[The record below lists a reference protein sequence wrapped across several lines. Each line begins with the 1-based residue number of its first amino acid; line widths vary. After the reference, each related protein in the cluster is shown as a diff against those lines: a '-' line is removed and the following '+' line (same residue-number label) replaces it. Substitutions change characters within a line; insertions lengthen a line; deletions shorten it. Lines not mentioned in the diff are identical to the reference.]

1 MLATFCFFAE
11 FSVFNLNQS
20 RPEHPVTRRK
30 PAILQGKM
38 TSRIS
43 LYFLLLVFWTHG
55 NAQNIFKFEHIT
67 VNDGLSHSDAM
78 AVIQDKDGFIWVGT
92 NKGLDRYDG
101 YTLKNY
107 RLPYRNVNGQYT
119 NRVLDLHLSQDK
131 TLWVVPET
139 QGIFYYDPKSDGFKN
154 LAGKARN
161 PKDAEILQ
169 NLTARSLSTSP
180 DGDLF
185 IGTSTEGLYVVSFDP
200 DNSVKRLQRISFP
213 LHGENALIF
222 AISPDRNG
230 RVWVGTVGLGLWC
243 LTKTKDGYIPREFTQ
258 WAAKTIRAITVSH
271 DSDIWV
277 ASEEEVIRIHAKDG
291 QTFRY
296 LDNRFSYI
304 TSLLE
309 DSYQRLW
316 IGSRTGLYLIS
327 QIGQEPGSAPLKC
340 KTNHF
345 TPDDS
350 QPSGLN
356 YHLIHNMVEDSFN
369 NLWIAASAGGLNKV
383 NLLPKPFFRLFKEA
397 GGLPNDYTNTI
408 CRDKDEEV
416 IWIGT
421 RSGFARYHIPTGKV
435 TSFLDEKNL
444 RTTPTMDITSIYDA
458 GNGFLWIATRV
469 HGVYLFNKKSR
480 LLTRLPEIPGQKEW
494 KAAEPI
500 SITSDRNG
508 LIWIACFYDGLHIY
522 DPSGKHIRS
531 FSRADGSLISGKLT
545 FLLSEPE
552 RDAMWLSTRDAGL
565 MLLKLQGDQL
575 VIDKRFSFHPQGL
588 KTDYIWPLTKS
599 RNGDLWVGTIGGGL
613 HRIDGKSNRVERYDQ
628 WLPETDVESILE
640 DENGKLWIGGNGL
653 YRLDPESKTYLHF
666 DVADGLQSNSFKV
679 ASAARGTDGI
689 LYFGGIGG
697 VTYFNPKNVSTN
709 PHPPKMQITQV
720 RILNYAYSP
729 ENKNDPR
736 ALISGPFSPDDE
748 ITIKAFE
755 NDFSLEFV
763 GLNYINPG
771 KQHYEYKLE
780 GYHKNW
786 ISLPQGQRVMGFSN
800 LPSGNYTFLVK
811 ADNGDGV
818 WTEEPASLKLRI
830 LPPWYRTWWAY
841 LFYSILVTSAVVW
854 YKRVTG
860 KQRELK
866 NKIAI
871 EQVAKE
877 KEKELADLKLNF
889 FTNVSHELRTPLTL
903 IMSPSE
909 YLIQS
914 SEAGSEARQKAELVH
929 KQAHKL
935 LDLVNQLMNFRK
947 VETGNVA
954 LQLQTLDIVPFI
966 TEIFLIFKL
975 KADEQETRYTLTIPD
990 QPVWVNFDP
999 EKLEIVLT
1007 NLLSNA
1013 FKYTPENGS
1022 IEVRAECIDDTV
1034 SEGYISI
1041 SVKDSGTG
1049 IHEDE
1054 LSHIFEPFYQAY
1066 KHRDIKATGTGIGL
1080 SLVHELVKKHK
1091 GEIAVASAP
1100 GQGSVFT
1107 VKLPFGE
1114 NRNLPSE
1121 SREVAV
1127 PEATKEVL
1135 IPDHTLEYKLLI
1147 VEDNEDLRVYLVS
1160 LFHSHFET
1168 HAAANGRE
1176 GLEKVG
1182 LIHPDI
1188 ILSDVMMPVMN
1199 GLEFCEKV
1207 KNNPRTA
1214 HIPLVLLTARAAALH
1229 ELEGLETGADDYIVK
1244 PFNPRILYSK
1254 IISLLNNRKKAQ
1266 EYFHRQILVE
1276 PSEAVIPDADRIFIR
1291 KSMQIIEENL
1301 TNENF
1306 SVQTLVRESGMSQS
1320 AFYRR
1325 LKNLTGQSV
1334 IEFIKDVR
1342 LKRAAQL
1349 LSTKQFRVQEVGMMV
1364 GMEDLKNFRASFQ
1377 KLFGVSPS
1385 EYGRK
1390 GERS

>member
-1 MLATFCFFAE
+1 MTP
-11 FSVFNLNQS
+11 
-20 RPEHPVTRRK
+20 RI
-30 PAILQGKM
+30 AIF
-38 TSRIS
+38 
-43 LYFLLLVFWTHG
+43 FLLLIFWTPGHG
-55 NAQNIFKFEHIT
+55 QNIFKFEHIT
-67 VNDGLSHSDAM
+67 VNEGLSHSDAM
-78 AVIQDKDGFIWVGT
+78 AVVQDKDGFIWVGT

-119 NRVLDLHLSQDK
+119 NRVLGLHLSPDK

-139 QGIFYYDPKSDGFKN
+139 QGIFYYDPESDDFKN
-154 LAGKARN
+154 LADRTTD
-161 PKDAEILQ
+161 PKDAEVLR

-180 DGDLF
+180 NGDLF
-185 IGTSTEGLYVVSFDP
+185 IGTSTNGLYAVTFNR
-200 DNSVKRLQRISFP
+200 DNSVKHIQKIPFP
-213 LHGENALIF
+213 FHGENALIF
-222 AISPDRNG
+222 AITPDRNG
-230 RVWVGTVGLGLWC
+230 RVWVGTVGLGLWY
-243 LTKTKDGYIPREFTQ
+243 LTKSEAGYVPHAFTT
-258 WAAKTIRAITVSH
+258 WGATTIRAIILSH
-271 DSDIWV
+271 DTNIWV
-277 ASEEEVIRIHAKDG
+277 ASEEEVIRIESKDG

-296 LDNRFSYI
+296 LDNHFSYI

-309 DSYQRLW
+309 DSYRRLW
-316 IGSRTGLYLIS
+316 VGSRTGLYLIS
-327 QIGQEPGSAPLKC
+327 RIHPGPSRITC
-340 KTNHF
+340 TTDHF
-345 TPDDS
+345 APDDS
-350 QPSGLN
+350 NPSGLN

-383 NLLPKPFFRLFKEA
+383 NLLPKPFYRLSKEV

-408 CRDKDEEV
+408 CRDKDEKV
-416 IWIGT
+416 MWIGT
-421 RSGFARYHIPTGKV
+421 RSGFARYSISTGKV
-435 TSFLDEKNL
+435 TKFLDEKNL
-444 RTTPTMDITSIYDA
+444 RNAPGIDVTSIYDA
-458 GNGFLWIATRV
+458 GNGILWVATRV
-469 HGVYLFNKKSR
+469 HGIYLLNKKTQQ
-480 LLTRLPEIPGQKEW
+480 LARLPEIPGQKEW
-494 KAAEPI
+494 KLAEPI
-500 SITSDRNG
+500 AITADQRGN
-508 LIWIACFYDGLHIY
+508 IWVACFYDGLHIY
-522 DPSGKHIRS
+522 NKEGKLLHS
-531 FSRADGSLISGKLT
+531 FSKAGGALLSGKLT
-545 FLLSEPE
+545 FLLNEPE
-552 RDAMWLSTRDAGL
+552 QEAMWLSTRDAGL
-565 MLLKLQGDQL
+565 FLLKLQGDKL
-575 VIDKRFSFHPQGL
+575 VVEKRFSFHPQGL

-613 HRIDGKSNRVERYDQ
+613 HRIDGKSLRVERYDR

-640 DENGKLWIGGNGL
+640 DDNGDLWIGGNGL
-653 YRLDPESKTYLHF
+653 YRLDPAHKTYLHF

-679 ASAARGTDGI
+679 ASAARGNGGI

-697 VTYFNPKNVSTN
+697 VTYFDPRNVSTN

-729 ENKNDPR
+729 THKNDPR
-736 ALISGPFSPDDE
+736 ALISGPFSPGNE

-755 NDFSLEFV
+755 NDFSIEFV

-786 ISLPQGQRVMGFSN
+786 ISLPPGQRLMGFSN
-800 LPSGNYTFLVK
+800 LPAGNYTFLVK

-818 WTEEPASLKLRI
+818 WTHEPASLKLRI

-841 LFYSILVTSAVVW
+841 FIYAVLVTSAVLW

-866 NKIAI
+866 NKIAL

-914 SEAGSEARQKAELVH
+914 SETGSEARRKAELVH

-966 TEIFLIFKL
+966 TEIFLIFKI
-975 KADEQETRYTLTIPD
+975 KADEQNIRYSLSLPD
-990 QPVWVNFDP
+990 SPVWVNFDP

-1022 IEVRAECIDDTV
+1022 IEVEADCTEDSV
-1034 SEGYISI
+1034 SGGYITLR
-1041 SVKDSGTG
+1041 VKDSGTG

-1054 LSHIFEPFYQAY
+1054 LGHIFEPFYQAY
-1066 KHRDIKATGTGIGL
+1066 KHRSNRTTGTGIGL
-1080 SLVHELVKKHK
+1080 SLVHELVKKHR
-1091 GEIAVASAP
+1091 GEIRVESAP
-1100 GQGSVFT
+1100 GRGSVFT
-1107 VKLPFGE
+1107 VQLPFGE
-1114 NRNLPSE
+1114 TGDFPAQ
-1121 SREVAV
+1121 SREVVV
-1127 PEATKEVL
+1127 PEPSKEVH
-1135 IPDHTLEYKLLI
+1135 IPDSTREYKLLI
-1147 VEDNEDLRVYLVS
+1147 VEDNDDLRDYLVS
-1160 LFHSHFET
+1160 LFHGHFET
-1168 HAAANGRE
+1168 HAAANGLE
-1176 GLEKVG
+1176 GLEKAG

-1199 GLEFCEKV
+1199 GLEFCEKI
-1207 KNNPRTA
+1207 KNNPRMA

-1244 PFNPRILYSK
+1244 PFNPKILHSK
-1254 IISLLNNRKKAQ
+1254 ILSLLNNRKKAQ

-1276 PSEAVIPDADRIFIR
+1276 PSEAVIPDADRLFIQ
-1291 KSMQIIEENL
+1291 KSMQIIEDNL
-1301 TNENF
+1301 TNEHF
-1306 SVQTLVRESGMSQS
+1306 SVQMLVRESGMSQS

-1349 LSTKQFRVQEVGMMV
+1349 LSTKQFRVQEVAMMV

-1390 GERS
+1390 EGGL

>member
-1 MLATFCFFAE
+1 MIPRKAIFF
-11 FSVFNLNQS
+11 L
-20 RPEHPVTRRK
+20 
-30 PAILQGKM
+30 
-38 TSRIS
+38 
-43 LYFLLLVFWTHG
+43 FLIFGIRGH
-55 NAQNIFKFEHIT
+55 AQNIFKFEHLT
-67 VNDGLSHSDAM
+67 VNEGLSHSDAM
-78 AVIQDKDGFIWVGT
+78 AVVQDKDGFIWVGT

-119 NRVLDLHLSQDK
+119 NRVLGLHLSPDK

-139 QGIFYYDPKSDGFKN
+139 QGIFYYDPEADDFKN
-154 LAGKARN
+154 LADRAKN
-161 PKDAEILQ
+161 PKDAERLRS
-169 NLTARSLSTSP
+169 LTARSLSTSP

-185 IGTSTEGLYVVSFDP
+185 IGTSTEGLWVVSFHADH
-200 DNSVKRLQRISFP
+200 SVKKLQQISFP
-213 LHGENALIF
+213 YQGENALIF
-222 AISPDRNG
+222 AIHPDRNG
-230 RVWVGTVGLGLWC
+230 RIWVGTVGLGLWY
-243 LTKTKDGYIPREFTQ
+243 LLKTDTGYTAHRFSQ
-258 WAAKTIRAITVSH
+258 WAATTIRAVTVSH
-271 DSDIWV
+271 DNNIWV
-277 ASEEEVIRIHAKDG
+277 ASEEEVIRINARDG
-291 QTFRY
+291 LTFRY

-309 DSYQRLW
+309 DSYRRLW

-327 QIGQEPGSAPLKC
+327 HIGNSPGTSPITC
-340 KTNHF
+340 STDHF
-345 TPDDS
+345 VPEDAN
-350 QPSGLN
+350 PSGLN

-383 NLLPKPFFRLFKEA
+383 NLLPKPFYRLSKEA
-397 GGLPNDYTNTI
+397 NGLPNDYTNTL
-408 CRDKDEEV
+408 CRDKDEEAM
-416 IWIGT
+416 WIGT
-421 RSGFARYHIPTGKV
+421 RSGFARYSILTGKI
-435 TSFLDEKNL
+435 TKFLDEKNL
-444 RTTPTMDITSIYDA
+444 RNAPGMDVTSIYDA
-458 GNGFLWIATRV
+458 GNGLLWIATRV
-469 HGVYLFNKKSR
+469 HGIYLLNKKT
-480 LLTRLPEIPGQKEW
+480 LKLTRLPEIPGQKAW
-494 KAAEPI
+494 KLAEPI
-500 SITSDRNG
+500 AITSDKHGN
-508 LIWIACFYDGLHIY
+508 IWVACFYDGLHIY
-522 DPSGKHIRS
+522 DKEGKHLHS
-531 FSRADGSLISGKLT
+531 FSKAAGSLLSGKLT

-552 RDAMWLSTRDAGL
+552 QEAMWLSTRDAGL
-565 MLLKLQGDQL
+565 FLLKLQNGRLKMQ
-575 VIDKRFSFHPQGL
+575 KRFSFDPEGL
-588 KTDYIWPLTKS
+588 KTDYIWPLAKS

-613 HRIDGKSNRVERYDQ
+613 HRIDGKTHRVERCDP

-640 DENGKLWIGGNGL
+640 DDNGDLWVGGNGL
-653 YRLDPESKTYLHF
+653 YRLDPGRKTYLHF

-679 ASAARGTDGI
+679 ASAARGPGGI

-697 VTYFNPKNVSTN
+697 VSYFDPKNVSTN
-709 PHPPKMQITQV
+709 PHPPKMQITQL

-736 ALISGPFSPDDE
+736 ALISGPFSPDHE
-748 ITIKAFE
+748 ITIRAFE
-755 NDFSLEFV
+755 NDFSIEFV

-786 ISLPQGQRVMGFSN
+786 ISLPPGQRVMGFSN
-800 LPSGNYTFLVK
+800 LPAGNYTFLVK

-818 WTEEPASLKLRI
+818 WTTEPASLKLRI

-841 LFYSILVTSAVVW
+841 LIYSVLVTSAVVW

-866 NKIAI
+866 NKIAL

-914 SEAGSEARQKAELVH
+914 SDPGSETRQKAELVH
-929 KQAHKL
+929 KQANKL

-954 LQLQTLDIVPFI
+954 LQLQTLDIIPFI
-966 TEIFLIFKL
+966 TEIFLIFKI
-975 KADEQETRYTLTIPD
+975 KADEQETRYTLSVPD

-1022 IEVRAECIDDTV
+1022 IEVRAEYQADP
-1034 SEGYISI
+1034 GRISI

-1066 KHRDIKATGTGIGL
+1066 KHRNARTTGTGIGL
-1080 SLVHELVKKHK
+1080 SLVHELVKKHQ
-1091 GEIAVASAP
+1091 GEITVNSAP
-1100 GQGSVFT
+1100 GKGSVFT
-1107 VKLPFGE
+1107 VTLPCGE
-1114 NRNLPSE
+1114 TGDFPVQSPA
-1121 SREVAV
+1121 VTV
-1127 PEATKEVL
+1127 PEPAREAH
-1135 IPDHTLEYKLLI
+1135 IPDATREYKLLI
-1147 VEDNEDLRVYLVS
+1147 VEDNDDLRDYLVS
-1160 LFHSHFET
+1160 LFHAHFET
-1168 HAAANGRE
+1168 HAAADGRE
-1176 GLEKVG
+1176 GLEKVN

-1199 GLEFCEKV
+1199 GLEFCEKI

-1244 PFNPRILYSK
+1244 PFNPKILHSK
-1254 IISLLNNRKKAQ
+1254 ILSLLNNRKKAQ

-1276 PSEAVIPDADRIFIR
+1276 PSEAVIPDADRIFIQ

-1301 TNENF
+1301 TNEHF

-1349 LSTKQFRVQEVGMMV
+1349 LSTKQFRVQEVAMMV

-1377 KLFGVSPS
+1377 KLYGVSPS
-1385 EYGRK
+1385 EYGK
-1390 GERS
+1390 KEP

>member
-1 MLATFCFFAE
+1 M
-11 FSVFNLNQS
+11 
-20 RPEHPVTRRK
+20 K
-30 PAILQGKM
+30 P
-38 TSRIS
+38 RIFI
-43 LYFLLLVFWTHG
+43 YFLLLIIYSRG
-55 NAQNIFKFEHIT
+55 NAQNILKFEHIT

-78 AVIQDKDGFIWVGT
+78 AVLQDKDGFIWVGT

-119 NRVLDLHLSQDK
+119 NRVLGLHLSPDR

-139 QGIFYYDPKSDGFKN
+139 QGIFYYDAQWDDFKN
-154 LAGKARN
+154 LAEKAKS
-161 PKDAEILQ
+161 PEDAEILQ
-169 NLTARSLSTSP
+169 NLTARSISTSP
-180 DGDLF
+180 EGDLL
-185 IGTSTEGLYVVSFDP
+185 IGTSTGGLWVVSFDP
-200 DNSVKRLQRISFP
+200 DKSVKRLQHILFP
-213 LHGENALIF
+213 FQGENALIF
-222 AISPDRNG
+222 AIQPDSSG
-230 RVWVGTVGLGLWC
+230 RVWVGTVGLGLWY
-243 LTKTKDGYIPREFTQ
+243 LTKTEKGYTPHRFTS
-258 WAAKTIRAITVSH
+258 WNARIIRAIALSH
-271 DSDIWV
+271 DHDLWV
-277 ASEEEVIRIHAKDG
+277 ASEEEVIRISGKDG
-291 QTFRY
+291 QTFLH

-309 DSYQRLW
+309 DSYKRLW

-327 QIGQEPGSAPLKC
+327 QIEEKALRIRCTTQ
-340 KTNHF
+340 HF
-345 TPDDS
+345 APDDS
-350 QPSGLN
+350 NPSGLN

-369 NLWIAASAGGLNKV
+369 NLWVAASAGGLNKV
-383 NLLPKPFFRLFKEA
+383 NLLPKPFYRLSKEMD
-397 GGLPNDYTNTI
+397 GLPNDYTNAI
-408 CRDKDEEV
+408 CRDKDENV
-416 IWIGT
+416 MWIGT
-421 RSGFARYHIPTGKV
+421 RSGFARYEISTGQM
-435 TSFLDEKNL
+435 TNFLDEKNL
-444 RTTPTMDITSIYDA
+444 RNTPTIDVTSLYDA
-458 GNGFLWIATRV
+458 GNGILWIGTRV
-469 HGVYLFNKKSR
+469 HGVFLLNKKTKK
-480 LLTRLPEIPGQKEW
+480 LTRLPEIPGQKEW
-494 KAAEPI
+494 RMAEPI
-500 SITSDRNG
+500 SITSDKEGR
-508 LIWIACFYDGLHIY
+508 IWLACFYDGLHIFTRE
-522 DPSGKHIRS
+522 GKHLHS
-531 FSRADGSLISGKLT
+531 FSKADGSLLSSKLT
-545 FLLSEPE
+545 FLLSEPAQ
-552 RDAMWLSTRDAGL
+552 DAMWLSTRDAGL
-565 MLLKLQGDQL
+565 LLLKLRK
-575 VIDKRFSFHPQGL
+575 DKLAVERQISFDPEGL
-588 KTDYIWPLTKS
+588 KTDYIWPLTRS
-599 RNGDLWVGTIGGGL
+599 RKGDLWVGTIGGGL
-613 HRIDGKSNRVERYDQ
+613 HRIDGQSYRVERCDQ

-640 DENGKLWIGGNGL
+640 DENGDLWVGGNGL
-653 YRLDPESKTYLHF
+653 YRLDPEQKTYLHF

-679 ASAARGTDGI
+679 ASAARGADGI

-736 ALISGPFSPDDE
+736 AVISGPFSPDSE
-748 ITIKAFE
+748 IKIKAFE
-755 NDFSLEFV
+755 NDFSIEFV

-771 KQHYEYKLE
+771 KQHYEYMLE
-780 GYHKNW
+780 GYHRNW
-786 ISLPQGQRVMGFSN
+786 ISLPPGQRVMGFSN
-800 LPSGNYTFLVK
+800 LPAGNYTFLVK

-818 WTEEPASLKLRI
+818 WTDQPARLKLRI

-841 LFYSILVTSAVVW
+841 LVYSILVAAAIVW

-909 YLIQS
+909 YLIS
-914 SEAGSEARQKAELVH
+914 SSAPGSEAREKAELVH
-929 KQAHKL
+929 KQANKL

-954 LQLQTLDIVPFI
+954 LQLQTLDIIPFI
-966 TEIFLIFKL
+966 TEIFLIFKI
-975 KADEQETRYTLTIPD
+975 KADEQDTRYTLSVPD
-990 QPVWVNFDP
+990 KPVWVNFDP
-999 EKLEIVLT
+999 EKLEIVLS

-1013 FKYTPENGS
+1013 FKYTPESGR
-1022 IEVRAECIDDTV
+1022 IEVVAECSADRV
-1034 SEGYISI
+1034 SIA
-1041 SVKDSGTG
+1041 VKDSGSG
-1049 IHEDE
+1049 IHADE
-1054 LSHIFEPFYQAY
+1054 LDHIFEPFYQAY
-1066 KHRDIKATGTGIGL
+1066 KHRNNRTTGTGIGL
-1080 SLVHELVKKHK
+1080 SLVHELVKKHH
-1091 GEIAVASAP
+1091 GEITVNSSP
-1100 GQGSVFT
+1100 DIGSVFT
-1107 VKLPFGE
+1107 VTLPLGE
-1114 NRNLPSE
+1114 TGDYPAEIREASAPEPMKEILLPDAS
-1121 SREVAV
+1121 
-1127 PEATKEVL
+1127 
-1135 IPDHTLEYKLLI
+1135 LEYKLLI
-1147 VEDNEDLRVYLVS
+1147 VEDNDDLRAYLVS
-1160 LFHSHFET
+1160 LFHAHFET

-1176 GLEKVG
+1176 GLEKVN

-1207 KNNPRTA
+1207 KNNPRTS

-1244 PFNPRILYSK
+1244 PFNPKILYSK

-1276 PSEAVIPDADRIFIR
+1276 PSEAVIPDADRIFIST
-1291 KSMQIIEENL
+1291 SMQIIEANL

-1349 LSTKQFRVQEVGMMV
+1349 LSTKQYRVQEVAMMV

-1385 EYGRK
+1385 EYGKK
-1390 GERS
+1390 GE

>member
-1 MLATFCFFAE
+1 MTP
-11 FSVFNLNQS
+11 
-20 RPEHPVTRRK
+20 RI
-30 PAILQGKM
+30 AI
-38 TSRIS
+38 
-43 LYFLLLVFWTHG
+43 YFLLLILGPHG
-55 NAQNIFKFEHIT
+55 YAQNIFKFEHIT
-67 VNDGLSHSDAM
+67 VNEGLSHSDAM
-78 AVIQDKDGFIWVGT
+78 AVVQDKDGFIWVGT

-119 NRVLDLHLSQDK
+119 NRVLGLHLSPDK

-139 QGIFYYDPKSDGFKN
+139 QGVFYYDPVSDDFRN
-154 LAGKARN
+154 LADRAKN
-161 PKDAEILQ
+161 PEDADILR

-185 IGTSTEGLYVVSFDP
+185 IGTSTEGLFAITFDRE
-200 DNSVKRLQRISFP
+200 SSIKHIQRISFP
-213 LHGENALIF
+213 YHGENALIF
-222 AISPDRNG
+222 AINPDRNG
-230 RVWVGTVGLGLWC
+230 RVWVGTVGLGLWY
-243 LTKTKDGYIPREFTQ
+243 LTRTETGYMHRPFSQ
-258 WAAKTIRAITVSH
+258 WTAGTIRAITVSH
-271 DSDIWV
+271 DSNIWV
-277 ASEEEVIRIHAKDG
+277 ASEEEVIRIDSKNA
-291 QTFRY
+291 QTFRL

-309 DSYQRLW
+309 DSYKRLW
-316 IGSRTGLYLIS
+316 VGSRTGLYLIS
-327 QIGQEPGSAPLKC
+327 RIHTGSSGITC
-340 KTNHF
+340 TTDHF
-345 TPDDS
+345 APDDAN
-350 QPSGLN
+350 PSGLN

-383 NLLPKPFFRLFKEA
+383 NLLPKPFYRLSKEV

-416 IWIGT
+416 MWIGT
-421 RSGFARYHIPTGKV
+421 RSGFARYHIPTGTV
-435 TSFLDEKNL
+435 TRYLNQQNL
-444 RTTPTMDITSIYDA
+444 RNTPAIDVTSIYDA
-458 GNGFLWIATRV
+458 GNGLLWIATRV
-469 HGVYLFNKKSR
+469 HGIYLLNKKTR
-480 LLTRLPEIPGQKEW
+480 KLTRLPEIPGQKEW
-494 KAAEPI
+494 KTAEPI
-500 SITSDRNG
+500 AITSGKNG
-508 LIWIACFYDGLHIY
+508 NIWVACFYDGLHIY
-522 DPSGKHIRS
+522 DKDGKHLHS
-531 FSRADGSLISGKLT
+531 FSKADGSLLSSKLT
-545 FLLSEPE
+545 FLLSEPGQ
-552 RDAMWLSTRDAGL
+552 DAMWLSTRDAGL
-565 MLLKLQGDQL
+565 FLLKLEGGRL
-575 VIDKRFSFHPQGL
+575 VVKRRFSFHPEGL

-613 HRIDGKSNRVERYDQ
+613 HRIDGKTGRVERCDQ

-640 DENGKLWIGGNGL
+640 DDNGSLWIGGNGL
-653 YRLDPESKTYLHF
+653 YRLDPAHKTYLHF

-679 ASAARGTDGI
+679 ASAARGAGGI

-697 VTYFNPKNVSTN
+697 VTYFDPKNVSTN

-736 ALISGPFSPDDE
+736 AVISGPFSPGNE

-755 NDFSLEFV
+755 NDFSIEFV

-786 ISLPQGQRVMGFSN
+786 ISLPPGQRVMGFSN
-800 LPSGNYTFLVK
+800 LPAGNYTFLVK

-818 WTEEPASLKLRI
+818 WTSEPASLNLRI

-841 LFYSILVTSAVVW
+841 LIYSILVTSAVVW

-871 EQVAKE
+871 EQVEKE
-877 KEKELADLKLNF
+877 KEKELADLKLSF

-914 SEAGSEARQKAELVH
+914 SEAGSEARRKAELVH
-929 KQAHKL
+929 KQANKL

-966 TEIFLIFKL
+966 TEIFLIFKI
-975 KADEQETRYTLTIPD
+975 KADEQHIRYGLRVPD
-990 QPVWVNFDP
+990 SPVWVNFDP

-1022 IEVRAECIDDTV
+1022 IEVEAECTETGILLR
-1034 SEGYISI
+1034 
-1041 SVKDSGTG
+1041 VKDSGTG

-1054 LSHIFEPFYQAY
+1054 LHHIFEPFYQAY
-1066 KHRDIKATGTGIGL
+1066 KHRSTRTTGTGIGL
-1080 SLVHELVKKHK
+1080 SLVHELVKKHR
-1091 GEIAVASAP
+1091 GEIAVTSAP
-1100 GQGSVFT
+1100 GKGSVFT
-1107 VKLPFGE
+1107 VTLPFGE
-1114 NRNLPSE
+1114 TGDFPAE
-1121 SREVAV
+1121 SREAVV
-1127 PEATKEVL
+1127 PEPKKEVH
-1135 IPDHTLEYKLLI
+1135 IPDPTQEYKLLI
-1147 VEDNEDLRVYLVS
+1147 VEDNDDLRAYLVS
-1160 LFHSHFET
+1160 LFHAHFET
-1168 HAAANGRE
+1168 HAAADGRE
-1176 GLEKVG
+1176 GLEKAG
-1182 LIHPDI
+1182 LIHPDV

-1199 GLEFCEKV
+1199 GLEFCEKI

-1244 PFNPRILYSK
+1244 PFNPKILHSK

-1276 PSEAVIPDADRIFIR
+1276 PSEAVIPDADRLFIR

-1301 TNENF
+1301 TNEHF

-1349 LSTKQFRVQEVGMMV
+1349 LSTRQFRVQEVAMMV
-1364 GMEDLKNFRASFQ
+1364 GMEDLKNFRTSFQ

-1390 GERS
+1390 DESS

>member
-1 MLATFCFFAE
+1 M
-11 FSVFNLNQS
+11 
-20 RPEHPVTRRK
+20 
-30 PAILQGKM
+30 I
-38 TSRIS
+38 
-43 LYFLLLVFWTHG
+43 FWTPG

-67 VNDGLSHSDAM
+67 VNEGLSHSDAM
-78 AVIQDKDGFIWVGT
+78 AVVQDKDGFIWVGT

-101 YTLKNY
+101 YTLRNY

-119 NRVLDLHLSQDK
+119 NRVLGLHLSPDK

-139 QGIFYYDPKSDGFKN
+139 QGIFYYDAGSDDFKN
-154 LAGKARN
+154 LAEKAKN
-161 PKDAEILQ
+161 PKDAEVLR

-180 DGDLF
+180 GGDLF
-185 IGTSTEGLYVVSFDP
+185 IGTSTDGLYVVTFDR
-200 DNSVKRLQRISFP
+200 DNSVKKIQRITFP
-213 LHGENALIF
+213 FHGENALIF
-222 AISPDRNG
+222 AITPDRNG
-230 RVWVGTVGLGLWC
+230 RIWVGTVGLGLWY
-243 LTKTKDGYIPREFTQ
+243 LTSTGNGYTPHSFTQ
-258 WAAKTIRAITVSH
+258 WPAKTIRAITVSH
-271 DSDIWV
+271 DTNLWV
-277 ASEEEVIRIHAKDG
+277 ASEEEVIRIDAQNG
-291 QTFRY
+291 QSFRY

-327 QIGQEPGSAPLKC
+327 GIRQEPGISSLKC
-340 KTNHF
+340 RTNHF

-356 YHLIHNMVEDSFN
+356 YHLIHGMVEDSFN

-383 NLLPKPFFRLFKEA
+383 NLLPKPFFRLSKEVD
-397 GGLPNDYTNTI
+397 GLPNDYTNTI
-408 CRDKDEEV
+408 CRDKDEAV
-416 IWIGT
+416 MWIGT
-421 RSGFARYHIPTGKV
+421 RSGFTRYHIPSGKV
-435 TSFLDEKNL
+435 TNFLDEKNL
-444 RTTPTMDITSIYDA
+444 RNTPSIDVTSIYDA
-458 GNGFLWIATRV
+458 GNGILWVATRV
-469 HGVYLFNKKSR
+469 HGIYLLNKKT
-480 LLTRLPEIPGQKEW
+480 LKLTRLPEIPGQKEW
-494 KAAEPI
+494 KTAEPI
-500 SITSDRNG
+500 AITSDRNG
-508 LIWIACFYDGLHIY
+508 NIWVACFYDGLHIY
-522 DPSGKHIRS
+522 TRDGKHLHS
-531 FSRADGSLISGKLT
+531 FSKADGTLLSSKLT

-565 MLLKLQGDQL
+565 FLLKLQGDKL
-575 VIDKRFSFHPQGL
+575 VVDKRFSFHPEGL

-599 RNGDLWVGTIGGGL
+599 RKGDLWVGTIGGGL
-613 HRIDGKSNRVERYDQ
+613 HRIDGKTNRVERYDQ

-640 DENGKLWIGGNGL
+640 DDNGDLWVGGNGL
-653 YRLDPESKTYLHF
+653 YKLDPEQKTYLHF

-679 ASAARGTDGI
+679 ASAARGTGGI

-709 PHPPKMQITQV
+709 PHPPKMQITQL

-729 ENKNDPR
+729 ENKSDPR
-736 ALISGPFSPDDE
+736 ALISGPFSPDRE

-755 NDFSLEFV
+755 NDFSIEFV

-780 GYHKNW
+780 GYHRNW
-786 ISLPQGQRVMGFSN
+786 ISLPPGQRVMGFSN
-800 LPSGNYTFLVK
+800 LPAGSYTFLVK

-818 WTEEPASLKLRI
+818 WTDEPASLKLRI
-830 LPPWYRTWWAY
+830 LPPWYRTWWAW
-841 LFYSILVTSAVVW
+841 LIYSILVTSAVVW

-914 SEAGSEARQKAELVH
+914 SEPGSESRQKAELVH
-929 KQAHKL
+929 KQANKL

-954 LQLQTLDIVPFI
+954 LQRQTLDIVPFI

-975 KADEQETRYTLTIPD
+975 KADEQETRYTLTVPD
-990 QPVWVNFDP
+990 RPVWVSFDP

-1022 IEVRAECIDDTV
+1022 IEVHAGCTED
-1034 SEGYISI
+1034 SGHISI

-1054 LSHIFEPFYQAY
+1054 LPHIFEPFYQAY
-1066 KHRDIKATGTGIGL
+1066 KHRDTKATGTGIGL
-1080 SLVHELVKKHK
+1080 SLVHELVKKHN
-1091 GEIAVASAP
+1091 GDIAVTSAP

-1107 VKLPFGE
+1107 VTLPVEETGG
-1114 NRNLPSE
+1114 LPSE
-1121 SREVAV
+1121 SRVVTV
-1127 PEATKEVL
+1127 PEPKKEVHV
-1135 IPDHTLEYKLLI
+1135 PDSTREYKLLI
-1147 VEDNEDLRVYLVS
+1147 VEDNDDLRTYLVS
-1160 LFHSHFET
+1160 LFHTHFET
-1168 HAAANGRE
+1168 HAAADGRE

-1207 KNNPRTA
+1207 KSNPRTA

-1244 PFNPRILYSK
+1244 PFNPKILHSK
-1254 IISLLNNRKKAQ
+1254 ILSLLNNRRKAQ

-1276 PSEAVIPDADRIFIR
+1276 PSEAVIPDADRLFIQ
-1291 KSMQIIEENL
+1291 KSMHIIEENL
-1301 TNENF
+1301 TNEHF

-1349 LSTKQFRVQEVGMMV
+1349 LSTKQFRVQEVAMMV

-1385 EYGRK
+1385 EYGRR
-1390 GERS
+1390 EE

>member
-1 MLATFCFFAE
+1 MTP
-11 FSVFNLNQS
+11 
-20 RPEHPVTRRK
+20 RI
-30 PAILQGKM
+30 AI
-38 TSRIS
+38 
-43 LYFLLLVFWTHG
+43 YFLLLVFSTRG
-55 NAQNIFKFEHIT
+55 YAQNIFKFEHIT
-67 VNDGLSHSDAM
+67 VNEGLSHSDAM
-78 AVIQDKDGFIWVGT
+78 AVVQDKDSFIWVGT

-119 NRVLDLHLSQDK
+119 NRVLSLHLSPDK

-139 QGIFYYDPKSDGFKN
+139 QGIFYYDAEADDFKN
-154 LAGKARN
+154 LAERAKKPA
-161 PKDAEILQ
+161 DADLLR

-185 IGTSTEGLYVVSFDP
+185 VGTSTDGLWVVTFEK
-200 DNSVKRLQRISFP
+200 DNSVKQLQRITFP
-213 LHGENALIF
+213 FHGENALIF
-222 AISPDRNG
+222 AINPDRNG

-243 LTKTKDGYIPREFTQ
+243 LTKKETGYTPHRFPQ
-258 WAAKTIRAITVSH
+258 WGGQTIRAITVSH
-271 DSDIWV
+271 DANIWV
-277 ASEEEVIRIHAKDG
+277 ASEEEVIRINGKDG
-291 QTFRY
+291 QTFSY

-316 IGSRTGLYLIS
+316 VGSRTGLYLIS
-327 QIGQEPGSAPLKC
+327 RIGEKPASPRISC
-340 KTNHF
+340 TTNHF
-345 TPDDS
+345 VPDDS
-350 QPSGLN
+350 NPSGLN

-383 NLLPKPFFRLFKEA
+383 NLLPKPFYRLSKET

-408 CRDKDEEV
+408 CRDKDEKV
-416 IWIGT
+416 MWIGT
-421 RSGFARYHIPTGKV
+421 RSGFARYDVVTGRV
-435 TSFLDEKNL
+435 TRFLDEKNL
-444 RTTPTMDITSIYDA
+444 RNTPSIDVTSIYDA
-458 GNGFLWIATRV
+458 GNGILWVATRV
-469 HGVYLFNKKSR
+469 HGVYLLNKKTR
-480 LLTRLPEIPGQKEW
+480 ALTRLPEIPGQKEW
-494 KAAEPI
+494 KLAEPI
-500 SITSDRNG
+500 AITSDKNG
-508 LIWIACFYDGLHIY
+508 RIWVACFYDGLHIY
-522 DPSGKHIRS
+522 NQEGKHLHS
-531 FSRADGSLISGKLT
+531 FSKADGSLLSSKLT

-552 RDAMWLSTRDAGL
+552 HDAMWLSTRDAGL
-565 MLLKLQGDQL
+565 FLLKLKGDRL
-575 VIDKRFSFHPQGL
+575 VVEKRISFHPEGL

-613 HRIDGKSNRVERYDQ
+613 HRIDGRSNRVERCDE

-640 DENGKLWIGGNGL
+640 DENGDLWVGGNGL
-653 YRLDPESKTYLHF
+653 YRLDPANKTYLHF

-697 VTYFNPKNVSTN
+697 VSYFNPQNVSTN

-720 RILNYAYSP
+720 RILNYAFSP

-736 ALISGPFSPDDE
+736 AVISGPFSPDNE
-748 ITIKAFE
+748 ITIRAFE
-755 NDFSLEFV
+755 NDFSIEFV

-780 GYHKNW
+780 GYHRNW
-786 ISLPQGQRVMGFSN
+786 ISLPPGQRVMGFSN
-800 LPSGNYTFLVK
+800 LPAGNYTFLVK

-818 WTEEPASLKLRI
+818 WTDEPASLNLRI

-841 LFYSILVTSAVVW
+841 LIYSILVTSAVVW

-909 YLIQS
+909 YLISS
-914 SEAGSEARQKAELVH
+914 SEPGSEARQKAELVH
-929 KQAHKL
+929 KQANKL

-954 LQLQTLDIVPFI
+954 LQRQTLDIVPFI
-966 TEIFLIFKL
+966 TEIFLIFKI
-975 KADEQETRYTLTIPD
+975 KADEQNTRYTLAVPD

-1013 FKYTPENGS
+1013 FKYTPENGR
-1022 IEVRAECIDDTV
+1022 IEVVAEAP
-1034 SEGYISI
+1034 ENGISI
-1041 SVKDSGTG
+1041 QVKDSGTG

-1054 LSHIFEPFYQAY
+1054 LNHIFEPFYQAY
-1066 KHRDIKATGTGIGL
+1066 KHRNNRTTGTGIGL
-1080 SLVHELVKKHK
+1080 SLVHELVKKHG
-1091 GEIAVASAP
+1091 GEIAVTSAP
-1100 GQGSVFT
+1100 GKGSVFT
-1107 VKLPFGE
+1107 VKLPLGE
-1114 NRNLPSE
+1114 TGDLPSE
-1121 SREVAV
+1121 SREVVIPELKKDV
-1127 PEATKEVL
+1127 PL
-1135 IPDHTLEYKLLI
+1135 PDPTLEYKLLV
-1147 VEDNEDLRVYLVS
+1147 VEDNSDLRAYLVS
-1160 LFHSHFET
+1160 LFHAHFET
-1168 HAAANGRE
+1168 HSAANGRE
-1176 GLEKVG
+1176 GLEKVN

-1207 KNNPRTA
+1207 KSNPRTA

-1244 PFNPRILYSK
+1244 PFNPKILYSK
-1254 IISLLNNRKKAQ
+1254 ILSLLNNRKKAQ

-1276 PSEAVIPDADRIFIR
+1276 PSEAVIPDADRIFIQ
-1291 KSMQIIEENL
+1291 KSMQIIEDNL

-1349 LSTKQFRVQEVGMMV
+1349 LSTKQFRVQEVAMMV

-1377 KLFGVSPS
+1377 KLFGASPS
-1385 EYGRK
+1385 EYGKR
-1390 GERS
+1390 E